1 MYNHMRA
8 RTTTIHLTLVHYSRF
23 LQFKKGPP
31 PSIVSCLEL
40 ASTPGHPSPSG
51 GSAMSS
57 YSFKDAPFRLLWPA
71 FDTAAMARADIVSS
85 EESSGN
91 GRQVWGVV
99 EGVVEGVW

>member
-1 MYNHMRA
+1 
-8 RTTTIHLTLVHYSRF
+8 
-23 LQFKKGPP
+23 
-31 PSIVSCLEL
+31 
-40 ASTPGHPSPSG
+40 
-51 GSAMSS
+51 MSS

-99 EGVVEGVW
+99 EGVVEGVVNGVW